1 MDSCKLPLFIKLDGK
16 TIRVDVNTEWS
27 ILQLKQQLYLHSN
40 KPPHSLKVIFAGSE
54 LPNSLLLKVRT
65 FWEISG
71 DMMKFSVTFSLVWK
85 FSQHCEKTDI

>member
-1 MDSCKLPLFIKLDGK
+1 MDNSTLPLFVKLDGK
-16 TIRVDVNTEWS
+16 TIRVDVNTDWS

-65 FWEISG
+65 HLEIFWL
-71 DMMKFSVTFSLVWK
+71 F
-85 FSQHCEKTDI
+85 